1 MPPPPQPSFA
11 PAASSPLKPQR
22 DATSDEMYADASESD
37 EKRSK
42 SSHGSNNSG
51 RGVRMSKSTEFLRNL
66 AGKGKAHAY
75 TELNGEDDDE
85 ELLRQPSP
93 VKPKR
98 HSLASLDLNR
108 GSPGLDTARSNWSG
122 SKEAL
127 ARGFPQPPR
136 GAENPYL
143 SDHGFS
149 SQDSFTTAQGSG
161 GATSPIPPVMRAR
174 PWPAQASPQ
183 TAGGPQIGDPLVPV
197 EGPHS
202 RSDLF
207 AAETGGMLMF
217 DGETFQKGRGPSA
230 ASSQFVRPPASDSHS
245 SDHPSSNSSRLDF
258 TKPRAAPMP
267 DWNEPAPP
275 MSWVAPADWTSEW
288 SQRDAGSRRP
298 TRHARSYSD
307 GIQLLNRQGTLLH
320 PDSSGERLS
329 EELGLMLGKPR
340 NRRLSTGR
348 LLPPPDTSKLKKPE
362 PVRLEASK
370 KRRARVELDVVLE
383 RECAVEGGDL
393 RGRLEVVVHGGKRS
407 NTLRV
412 GHGKVRVIG
421 FEEVDGRRHIFYQHQ
436 YPLPVFQHWPNGPR
450 TTLFADPPDGEGFCA
465 AKEGTH
471 AIPFSIPLPVGEGA
485 KGTYT
490 SHDPKGPNVRYVVVG
505 SVKIFVPKKDKRA
518 IAHFYRPCVILPY
531 LNPAIVLAPARA
543 PIMTQ
548 RTCGLGWSITGEKGK
563 VLMQVA
569 LGRRIWVAGQRVWCE
584 VAVKNDSN
592 KKITKCSLA
601 VIQTVNTYLPKKG
614 KQAMSREPTT
624 SHRKKVAEEVV
635 EADFMDL
642 GSGHVTGKGWWTG
655 LEPGEGNRWDLS
667 CPLPSGMLS
676 IPRSCYVEVLFT
688 LRVTLNNSVFV
699 DMPIEAI
706 NFLSIDPPP
715 MPGDTRRIGGRL
727 PVVSPIGPASLAAG
741 AASAAGL
748 AGVGAGVGGLGASG
762 ESSTLTQMANGNL
775 GTVSSNGGGY
785 DLDQLRGRN
794 STPDADRISNAN
806 PSSTTLHID
815 TIQQNARLSQQGAA
829 AQTPTQPAIGEVT
842 EVTEDLAPRPG
853 SPDSQYS
860 TRGGTMASK
869 YSVQSVDE
877 DERNLLVSEQARR
890 HGKESIAQ
898 KLAIQQLTEEKEKL
912 QRELEAANQRN
923 AERSNLPA
931 GAAAG
936 VVAGGIAGFVAG
948 GAKGDGAPAVEVTPD
963 ESDLP
968 TPTAS
973 PSRTPSGMLAV
984 PHDDDAESVVS
995 GTYAPSHEPKEVSY
1009 QMGSDEDQ
1017 EFTDAEDDGDTPHGS
1032 PSLGSTTFSNSQDS
1046 LGSLDNSLPP
1056 LQLAPRPLYLSH
1068 ISEEEEPLDDETLS
1082 ELMSEDAQHARH
1094 IDFGDDDDDL
1104 LAEPAFAESTPR
1116 RSLEDRLRSA
1126 CSPMNDPE
1134 SPSTPRASSQE
1145 DHSSMSAGL
1154 ANLSLRAGSPGA
1166 RDTFGPPSSGHRST
1180 SSVDYAEP
1188 IDVEDISMTDMEEEG
1203 YDADA
1208 VSSEAHGSVY
1218 ATSPMVAAFQRHQQ
1232 TRSLPGSWEP
1242 SSSSSWEQAPR
1253 RGSRPPALPTLQSA
1267 RDITWGGVLTGR
1279 TVSGRSLKVPFEE
1292 EPPLASPS
1300 SGTFGTISTG
1310 SASNSNGTPSTTRS
1324 AHYDHTGH
1332 SGIVHDHESRNLAA
1346 LAEGRDEEELM
1357 PPRYGRTDSANTSFH
1372 TAGSSPRSPGSGS
1385 GSSGERKMPTL
1396 APSTGSSSGSD
1407 GESIPSPRQPPETQG
1422 PVYALPLPHPPKE
1435 AKEKDSDAASIP
1447 DRFRPR
1453 ARVASGDSMES
1464 HMSSVSG
1471 VSGMSDMLPSVR
1483 ARIAALETRDTA
1495 LRSFGPQSAASSTR
1509 VITPQSTGLRPTH
1522 TGASLASMGSGLR
1535 SASPGLRPVS
1545 PGGSQLRSRPSTPS
1559 EVHLRPISPALT
1571 GGSVSSNASSRKR
1584 KSYTS
1589 TLAPR
1594 GSESSQY
1601 SMTPNPSQ
1609 GGHLSVPR
1617 DREDRSA
1624 YSESESELEPPRP
1637 RSFME
1642 EDETPRAS
1650 HQTTFTQMSV
1660 PESESDQR
1668 ASVLTTG
1675 TSSSGSTL
1683 RAGGIPPA
1691 PIRTSTLSVASA
1703 GGIEAPT
1710 PPKSP
1715 VPRGPRPPLRTQTSK
1730 PNMAQSGSQPQP
1742 GSAQAQSSSASQ
1754 AQSGSTSH
1762 AHSASIPSGM
1772 WLSGSPTTPSGPAAF
1787 AQDEDDSPDSRRF
1800 SEIHTVHTFSTEAT
1814 TPRWSGSTRS
1824 SPSKKSDGSPTKP
1837 SGAFAKLTGRSP
1849 RATPKR
1855 EVSPEPLDSF
1865 ARSAQGA
1872 YALNTA
1878 RGSRASLAAPISEDN
1893 SGRNSPSNSP
1903 LASPRIGALGTV
1915 GEHRRNSLQQF
1926 IRSGP
1931 SSTGHGVSYAE
1942 GPGYVAEAR
1951 SPLMVRSATA
1961 SMEGNIETMSD
1972 DEEEVGRELRSAG
1985 QRQLHLAIPAQEPRV
2000 PSPGDGQPQQLHY
2013 DPQTESYVPA
2023 PAPAEYAARPRSAG
2037 SHSAGSHAPPS
2048 PRSPAPPSPRSSGSH
2063 APPSPGRA
2071 PPSPRGLGSLL
2082 TAPLRYAGSYVP
2094 GSPKSGRLSP
2104 HDTGNTGHSSDVSS
2118 EWSTGYSAVA
2128 GRLPRRV

>member
-1 MPPPPQPSFA
+1 MSLMPPPPQPSFA
-11 PAASSPLKPQR
+11 PAASSPLKPHNGNNR

-66 AGKGKAHAY
+66 AGKGKGHAY

-85 ELLRQPSP
+85 ELLRQPEP
-93 VKPKR
+93 AQQKR
-98 HSLASLDLNR
+98 HSLASLDLRR
-108 GSPGLDTARSNWSG
+108 GSPGPEAPNTAQSNWTG

-127 ARGFPQPPR
+127 ARGFPQPPHP
-136 GAENPYL
+136 GSENPYL
-143 SDHGFS
+143 SDHAFS

-161 GATSPIPPVMRAR
+161 GATSPIPPVVRGK
-174 PWPAQASPQ
+174 PWPAHASPQ
-183 TAGGPQIGDPLVPV
+183 TAGGPQVADPLVPV
-197 EGPHS
+197 DGPHS

-217 DGETFQKGRGPSA
+217 DGENFQRGRGPSA
-230 ASSQFVRPPASDSHS
+230 ASNQHTQAPASDSHS
-245 SDHPSSNSSRLDF
+245 SDHPSSNGSSSRLDF

-288 SQRDAGSRRP
+288 SQARNEGQSRRP

-307 GIQLLNRQGTLLH
+307 GMQLLNRQGTLLH

-383 RECAVEGGDL
+383 RECAIEGGDL

-407 NTLRV
+407 NALRV

-436 YPLPVFQHWPNGPR
+436 YPLPVFQHWANGPR

-490 SHDPKGPNVRYVVVG
+490 SHDPKGPNIRYVVVG

-548 RTCGLGWSITGEKGK
+548 RTCGLGWNLTGEKGK

-624 SHRKKVAEEVV
+624 SHRKKVAEETV

-667 CPLPSGMLS
+667 CPIPSGMLS
-676 IPRSCYVEVLFT
+676 IPRSRYVEVLFT

-727 PVVSPIGPASLAAG
+727 PVVSPIGPASIAAG
-741 AASAAGL
+741 AGMAGI
-748 AGVGAGVGGLGASG
+748 GAGVSGVSALETSG
-762 ESSTLTQMANGNL
+762 EGSTLTQMANGNL

-794 STPDADRISNAN
+794 ATPDADRLSNAN

-815 TIQQNARLSQQGAA
+815 TIKQNARLSQQGAA
-829 AQTPTQPAIGEVT
+829 ASQPSTTQPIGEVT

-869 YSVQSVDE
+869 YSVQSIDE
-877 DERNLLVSEQARR
+877 DERNLLASEQARR
-890 HGKESIAQ
+890 EGRHSIAQ
-898 KLAIQQLTEEKEKL
+898 TLQIQQLQEEKEKL
-912 QRELEAANQRN
+912 QRELDALNERHAA
-923 AERSNLPA
+923 SKGLPA
-931 GAAAG
+931 GAAAAG
-936 VVAGGIAGFVAG
+936 AVVGGIAGAMAG
-948 GAKGDGAPAVEVTPD
+948 KGSDAPAVEVTPD

-973 PSRTPSGMLAV
+973 PQRGMLAV
-984 PHDDDAESVVS
+984 PDDKDDLESVVS
-995 GTYAPSHEPKEVSY
+995 GTFAPAHEPKEVSY
-1009 QMGSDEDQ
+1009 QMGSDEDD
-1017 EFTDAEDDGDTPHGS
+1017 FTDADETPHGS
-1032 PSLGSTTFSNSQDS
+1032 PNHSPTQ
-1046 LGSLDNSLPP
+1046 GSLDTTLPP

-1104 LAEPAFAESTPR
+1104 LAEPVSGFLESTPR

-1126 CSPMNDPE
+1126 CSPHGEPA
-1134 SPSTPRASSQE
+1134 SPTTPRASSSHSESQE
-1145 DHSSMSAGL
+1145 HSASSIGTGL
-1154 ANLSLRAGSPGA
+1154 ANLDLRAGSPGA

-1180 SSVDYAEP
+1180 SSVDYTEP

-1218 ATSPMVAAFQRHQQ
+1218 ATSPMAAAFQKHQQ
-1232 TRSLPGSWEP
+1232 SQSLPGSWEP
-1242 SSSSSWEQAPR
+1242 GSPWGAR
-1253 RGSRPPALPTLQSA
+1253 RGSRPPALPSLQSA

-1324 AHYDHTGH
+1324 AHYEH
-1332 SGIVHDHESRNLAA
+1332 SGLVHDHESRNLAA
-1346 LAEGRDEEELM
+1346 LAEGRDEFA
-1357 PPRYGRTDSANTSFH
+1357 PPRFARTDSAADSANQSFH
-1372 TAGSSPRSPGSGS
+1372 TAGSSPRSGGSGS
-1385 GSSGERKMPTL
+1385 GGEQEQARMPTL

-1407 GESIPSPRQPPETQG
+1407 GESIPSPRQPEG
-1422 PVYALPLPHPPKE
+1422 PGPDSVFAVV
-1435 AKEKDSDAASIP
+1435 KDSDTASIP
-1447 DRFRPR
+1447 DRFKPKPR
-1453 ARVASGDSMES
+1453 VVSGDSMES

-1522 TGASLASMGSGLR
+1522 TGTSFASAGSGLR
-1535 SASPGLRPVS
+1535 AASPGLR
-1545 PGGSQLRSRPSTPS
+1545 GSRPSTPS
-1559 EVHLRPISPALT
+1559 ELHLRPISPALT
-1571 GGSVSSNASSRKR
+1571 GGSVSSNASGRSKR

-1594 GSESSQY
+1594 AGDSGSSQY

-1609 GGHLSVPR
+1609 GGHLAVPGSQA
-1617 DREDRSA
+1617 EE
-1624 YSESESELEPPRP
+1624 YSETEPESDAELPRP
-1637 RSFME
+1637 RSLAE
-1642 EDETPRAS
+1642 IDDETPRAT

-1675 TSSSGSTL
+1675 TGSSSSTL

-1691 PIRTSTLSVASA
+1691 PVRTSTLSAPSA
-1703 GGIEAPT
+1703 VEAPA
-1710 PPKSP
+1710 PSKSP

-1730 PNMAQSGSQPQP
+1730 PNIAQPQTP
-1742 GSAQAQSSSASQ
+1742 
-1754 AQSGSTSH
+1754 TH
-1762 AHSASIPSGM
+1762 VPSASIPSGM
-1772 WLSGSPTTPSGPAAF
+1772 WLSGSPPAA
-1787 AQDEDDSPDSRRF
+1787 AEEDDDSHSSRRY

-1849 RATPKR
+1849 RGTPKR
-1855 EVSPEPLDSF
+1855 DLSPEPLEGF
-1865 ARSAQGA
+1865 ARGAQGA
-1872 YALNTA
+1872 YAINTA
-1878 RGSRASLAAPISEDN
+1878 RGSRASLAAPADDHSGRN
-1893 SGRNSPSNSP
+1893 SGRNSPSGSP

-1926 IRSGP
+1926 IRPGP

-1942 GPGYVAEAR
+1942 SPGYVAEAR

-1985 QRQLHLAIPAQEPRV
+1985 QRQLHLQIPAQTLPQPEPV
-2000 PSPGDGQPQQLHY
+2000 PSPADGQPQQLLY

-2023 PAPAEYAARPRSAG
+2023 PAPSEYAAPRSPRSAA
-2037 SHSAGSHAPPS
+2037 SHAPSSPRAPPS
-2048 PRSPAPPSPRSSGSH
+2048 PRSAGHSSSGH
-2063 APPSPGRA
+2063 
-2071 PPSPRGLGSLL
+2071 LQ
-2082 TAPLRYAGSYVP
+2082 APLRYGGAYQP
-2094 GSPKSGRLSP
+2094 GSPKSPTRSLGRLSP
-2104 HDTGNTGHSSDVSS
+2104 VSTGNTSEVSSD
-2118 EWSTGYSAVA
+2118 WSTGYGNVA